1 LTGTVGDTSEENSEA
16 YLQAIATQLSAQGT
30 APAGTID
37 ALYQIPYEAHDTLE
51 PMNATAWVHD
61 GICEVWALT
70 QSPQDVQRAVAGAVR
85 LPTAKVDVNVTL
97 LGGGFGRRLQTD
109 YAEEA
114 AQVSQAIGAP
124 VQILWTRADDLQ
136 HDFYHPMRLQYF
148 SGSLENLKRPSP
160 QGNRSAASRVP
171 IGAWR
176 SVDNFPDAY
185 GVQCFLGELAAA
197 MKRDPLEVWLNVYNG
212 RAARVIQLA
221 AEKAGWGSSLPAG
234 QGRGLAYHATFGVTQ
249 VAMVA
254 KVAVDTK
261 GKVRVRRVVSA
272 VDCGRAINPDN
283 IAAQIEG
290 GIAFGLTAALKAR
303 ITIRDGR
310 VVQSNFRDYPLL
322 RIDEMPLVETYI
334 VESDKD
340 PTGIGEMGVPPI
352 TPAVANAIYS
362 ATGKRVRHI
371 PIMPEDLET

>member
-1 LTGTVGDTSEENSEA
+1 
-16 YLQAIATQLSAQGT
+16 
-30 APAGTID
+30 
-37 ALYQIPYEAHDTLE
+37 
-51 PMNATAWVHD
+51 
-61 GICEVWALT
+61 
-70 QSPQDVQRAVAGAVR
+70 
-85 LPTAKVDVNVTL
+85 
-97 LGGGFGRRLQTD
+97 
-109 YAEEA
+109 
-114 AQVSQAIGAP
+114 
-124 VQILWTRADDLQ
+124 
-136 HDFYHPMRLQYF
+136 
-148 SGSLENLKRPSP
+148 
-160 QGNRSAASRVP
+160 
-171 IGAWR
+171 
-176 SVDNFPDAY
+176 
-185 GVQCFLGELAAA
+185 
-197 MKRDPLEVWLNVYNG
+197 
-212 RAARVIQLA
+212 
-221 AEKAGWGSSLPAG
+221 
-234 QGRGLAYHATFGVTQ
+234 
-249 VAMVA
+249 MVA